1 MSHHIC
7 TYCGKEIEPEV
18 VYCPTC
24 GTKREPEHR
33 SCTECGKV
41 NEKEA
46 SFCTACGSNLAEQ
59 ELAAATE
66 DQAIHHLTNSVALA
80 PGFKGDAPAKT
91 GAGLLTMTKGK
102 IFIFGITVLIVA
114 GLSYY
119 YYLSQIS
126 NTFVEQSSQLAEKI
140 STTNQMLESNFHSDI
155 TQGKISAITKD
166 IQLSKEDLS
175 KDNDK
180 WLKVTCPDKYKS
192 QQKLVVELVRLEDSI
207 LQQISLILG
216 NPLSSK
222 TDTVLQNLK
231 KNITLAKQTADRIT
245 IPGVEAKLSGN
256 LLVVPDKLSIYCDE
270 QRKANEE
277 KLKKLAAFNEF
288 FRQMDSIIHEN
299 DSAKG
304 DLGSALD
311 NIRNGGY
318 TWADYYTLIYDGRYT
333 RESLRSQVNNL
344 YAPPGTEALQ
354 SEISSVLTQAIQYC
368 DLVEA
373 GANLE
378 YDGDYELANV
388 KYAEAR
394 QLNSK
399 IQKEYKAFTE
409 TYHNQKALLTNID
422 NM

>member
-1 MSHHIC
+1 MSQHIC
-7 TYCGKEIEPEV
+7 TYCGKEIEPDV

-24 GTKREPEHR
+24 GSKREPELR
-33 SCTECGKV
+33 SCIKCGKV

-46 SFCTACGSNLAEQ
+46 SFCTVCGSNLAEQ
-59 ELAAATE
+59 EIVAAAE
-66 DQAIHHLTNSVALA
+66 GQAIHHLTNSMALA
-80 PGFKGDAPAKT
+80 SGLKGDAPART
-91 GAGLLTMTKGK
+91 GAGWLTMTRGK
-102 IFIFGITVLIVA
+102 IILLGITVLIAA

-119 YYLSQIS
+119 YYLLQIS
-126 NTFVEQSSQLAEKI
+126 NTFVEQSCKLAEKI
-140 STTNQMLESNFHSDI
+140 STTNQMLESDFHSDI
-155 TQGKISAITKD
+155 VQEKILAITKD
-166 IQLSKEDLS
+166 IQLSKEDL
-175 KDNDK
+175 NRAYDK
-180 WLKVTCPDKYKS
+180 WSKVTCPDKYKS
-192 QQKLVVELVRLEDSI
+192 QQKMIVELVQLEDSI
-207 LQQISLILG
+207 LQQVPLILG

-245 IPGVEAKLSGN
+245 IPGVEPKLSGN

-270 QRKANEE
+270 QRRANEE

-318 TWADYYTLIYDGRYT
+318 TWADYFALINDGRYT

-354 SEISSVLTQAIQYC
+354 SQISSVLTQAIQYC
-368 DLVEA
+368 DLIEA

-378 YDGDYELANV
+378 YDDDYELANF
-388 KYAEAR
+388 KYTEAR

-399 IQKEYKAFTE
+399 IQKDYKAFTE
-409 TYHNQKALLTNID
+409 TYHNRKVFLTNID